1 MKETNRVEEGTKN
14 REKDKKTERKTKKN
28 HKKTER
34 KTNLLDTEF
43 GDVSSGDTPR
53 SRAVA
58 LFTLSTLASK
68 MCLKKRG
75 QRIMLQRSK

>member
-1 MKETNRVEEGTKN
+1 MKKAQTERKTKQ
-14 REKDKKTERKTKKN
+14 RERQRRRTQSTSWTRRKTERKTKKN

-68 MCLKKRG
+68 MCLKR
-75 QRIMLQRSK
+75 